1 MLGLLK
7 GLYNDFNPCS
17 YYYSYNFSTVFHFS
31 IEKPKVKLSVEVE
44 EDEPFVPSL
53 LNSTVYIISMALQV
67 STFAINY
74 RVSNYI
80 FIITMLLVT
89 SKTKCNFE
97 KKRNFSFSENISL
110 SRILSCKY
118 KKLFIYFT

>member
-1 MLGLLK
+1 M
-7 GLYNDFNPCS
+7 
-17 YYYSYNFSTVFHFS
+17 
-31 IEKPKVKLSVEVE
+31 E

-89 SKTKCNFE
+89 LIFSHAIKVSSKTKCNFE
-97 KKRNFSFSENISL
+97 KKKDF
-110 SRILSCKY
+110 
-118 KKLFIYFT
+118 